1 MSCFGGVKEE
11 AYMRF
16 LAAVVLLLSVSTFG
30 LAQPRLLSLS
40 DAQRD
45 KLPKEAIEHIKQ
57 AEKLFAK
64 AVYHL
69 HMAEELAPGLAEGQ
83 KPKIVGN
90 KRIDPHMMRRSARTR
105 SSSRYSR
112 TKKSSKSSSSSRAEE
127 ERRKLDK
134 NYDRGKKGSKVLSWG
149 LKVLSKIPVV
159 KKFVPKGAAAA
170 ADAAGKVGNKITA
183 PKDGMANINGKLK
196 VWNSKTNSWEDF

>member
-1 MSCFGGVKEE
+1 
-11 AYMRF
+11 MRLF
-16 LAAVVLLLSVSTFG
+16 ATLVVLLSVTSIT
-30 LAQPRLLSLS
+30 LAQPRLLSMS
-40 DAQRD
+40 KEQKD

-69 HMAEELAPGLAEGQ
+69 HLAEELAPGLAEGE
-83 KPKIVGN
+83 KPAA
-90 KRIDPHMMRRSARTR
+90 KRNLRFDPLLMRRSAGVRR
-105 SSSRYSR
+105 SHRISRARKSSNSSS
-112 TKKSSKSSSSSRAEE
+112 KADK

-134 NYDRGKKGSKVLSWG
+134 NYDRGKKGAKVLKWG
-149 LKVLSKIPVV
+149 LKILSKIPVV
-159 KKFVPKGAAAA
+159 KKFVPKGASDA

-183 PKDGMANINGKLK
+183 PKDGMANINGELK